1 MWCINAEQKWDAYIQ
16 GVTLIQSLRYVCV
29 CVLARVY
36 VVPSKDWITILYVD
50 WLLII
55 PTDDITLAA
64 LGILPYLVPD
74 VRYKADM
81 SKIVYLAKVITYIII
96 RYLIG

>member
-1 MWCINAEQKWDAYIQ
+1 MQNKNGMPIFKGW
-16 GVTLIQSLRYVCV
+16 LLS
-29 CVLARVY
+29 RVY
-36 VVPSKDWITILYVD
+36 DMYVFVYELGCMWSLQTTILYVD

-64 LGILPYLVPD
+64 LGILPYFVPD